1 MRRMTRLS
9 LLPAGLLV
17 AACGAGAPSA
27 PPSAA
32 TSTQAAV
39 ATQAP
44 PNHDFVKD
52 VQVAGQTM
60 HVVCVGPIDSGRPT
74 VIFESGLGGDVGQ
87 WSAVMTE
94 LQATDRAC
102 AYERLGVGQSDPAPG
117 TVTTSDQVEALR
129 GLLEA
134 IAVEPPFVL
143 VGFSLG
149 GWNVLVHNEAHGDDI
164 VGAVLVD
171 VRPPGLSGR
180 WLEALPAETPDEPE
194 GVKIGREEL
203 TVFEVDPTLNPETID
218 LRASAAEALATDGF
232 GDQPVIVLA
241 VADTGGIEEGLPAD
255 LATTF
260 VDIWWEEQEWLA
272 ALSTAGRLEKVEN
285 STHDMPWERTDA
297 VVAAILE
304 VLGG

>member
-1 MRRMTRLS
+1 MRPSTKLS
-9 LLPAGLLV
+9 LLPAAMLL
-17 AACGAGAPSA
+17 AACGTGVSSA

-32 TSTQAAV
+32 VPTQAAV

-52 VQVAGQTM
+52 VEVAGQSM
-60 HVVCVGPIDSGRPT
+60 HVVCVGPIDTGRPT
-74 VIFESGLGGDVGQ
+74 VIFESGLGGDLGQ

-117 TVTTSDQVEALR
+117 PVTTADQVVALR

-134 IAVEPPFVL
+134 IEVEPPYVL

-149 GWNVLVHNEAHGDDI
+149 GWNVMVHNDAHGDDV
-164 VGAVLVD
+164 VGAVMVD
-171 VRPPGLSGR
+171 VRPPGVSGR
-180 WLEALPAETPDEPE
+180 WLEVLPAESPDEPE

-203 TVFEVDPTLNPETID
+203 TVFEVDPTLNPESLD
-218 LRASAAEALATDGF
+218 LRASAAEALAADDF
-232 GDQPVIVLA
+232 GDKPVIVLA
-241 VADTGGIEEGLPAD
+241 AADTGGVEAGLPSD
-255 LATTF
+255 LAATF
-260 VDIWWEEQEWLA
+260 VDIWWEEQQSLA
-272 ALSTAGRLEKVEN
+272 DLSTAGRLEKVED
-285 STHDMPWERTDA
+285 TGHDMPHERTDA

-304 VLGG
+304 LLGG

>member
-27 PPSAA
+27 PPSAP
-32 TSTQAAV
+32 TPTQAVA

-52 VQVAGQTM
+52 VEVAGHTM
-60 HVVCVGPIDSGRPT
+60 HVACVGPIESGRPT
-74 VIFESGLGGDVGQ
+74 VIFESGLGGDLGQ

-94 LQATDRAC
+94 LEATDRAC
-102 AYERLGVGQSDPAPG
+102 AYERLGVGQSDPAPA
-117 TVTTSDQVEALR
+117 TVTTTDQVEALR

-134 IAVEPPFVL
+134 IDVEPPYLL

-149 GWNVLVHNEAHGDDI
+149 GWNVMVHNDQHGAD
-164 VGAVLVD
+164 VAGAVMVE
-171 VRPPGLSGR
+171 VRPPGVSGR
-180 WLEALPAETPDEPE
+180 WLEELPAETPDEPE

-218 LRASAAEALATDGF
+218 LRASAAEALAADGF
-232 GDQPVIVLA
+232 GDKPVIVLVA
-241 VADTGGIEEGLPAD
+241 ADTAIIEEGMPPD
-255 LATTF
+255 LAATF
-260 VDIWWEEQEWLA
+260 VEIWWEEQQLLA
-272 ALSTAGRLEKVEN
+272 DLSTAGRLEKVEN
-285 STHDMPWERTDA
+285 STHDMPHQRTDA

-304 VLGG
+304 LLAG